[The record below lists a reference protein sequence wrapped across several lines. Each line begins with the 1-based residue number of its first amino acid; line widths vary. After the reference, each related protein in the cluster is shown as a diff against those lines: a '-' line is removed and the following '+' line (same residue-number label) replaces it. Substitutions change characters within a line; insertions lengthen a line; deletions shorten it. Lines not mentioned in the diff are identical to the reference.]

1 MKYILTILLLT
12 PLTSWAQT
20 VLTGKVK
27 ICNECRGVGLTV
39 KDKETGKDLYTIQTS
54 KNKKG
59 VLHTEII
66 YAPYKL
72 IKDDQ
77 VVASGTTNSD
87 GEFEVKN
94 LNHGTYEIQIRFNR
108 FLKADTLIQLT
119 GKKTKIEI
127 EIDDRY
133 LWKYL
138 DSTEIAKFPFNREI
152 AKRDIEKGEIKI
164 LSFGLQLLSE
174 NELDSV
180 TAKYGFK
187 YFPVAGCVV
196 GSYERKAIEDYNRV
210 VYDYLERLNGS
221 GWGLKLNTDI
231 KALYLNSRKK
241 NER

>member
-1 MKYILTILLLT
+1 MG
-12 PLTSWAQT
+12 
-20 VLTGKVK
+20 GK
-27 ICNECRGVGLTV
+27 NVGTDKGSYTV
-39 KDKETGKDLYTIQTS
+39 KTS
-54 KNKKG
+54 KNRKG
-59 VLHTEII
+59 VLQTEII

-72 IKDDQ
+72 IQDKQ
-77 VVASGTTNSD
+77 IVASGVTNSD
-87 GEFEVKN
+87 GEFEIKN

-119 GKKTKIEI
+119 GKKAKIEI

-138 DSTEIAKFPFNREI
+138 DSTEIAKFPYNREI
-152 AKRDIEKGEIKI
+152 AKRDVENGEVRI
-164 LSFGLQLLSE
+164 LSFGLQILSD

-180 TAKYGFK
+180 TTKYGFK

-196 GSYERKAIEDYNRV
+196 GSYERKAIDDYNSV

-221 GWGLKLNTDI
+221 GWGLKLNTEI
-231 KALYLNSRKK
+231 KNLYLNSRKK